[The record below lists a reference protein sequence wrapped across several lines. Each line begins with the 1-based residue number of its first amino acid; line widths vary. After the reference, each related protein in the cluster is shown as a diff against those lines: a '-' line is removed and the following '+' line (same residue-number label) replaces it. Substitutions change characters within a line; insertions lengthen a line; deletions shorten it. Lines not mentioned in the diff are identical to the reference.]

1 MNCIIVDDEYP
12 AIEELKYFIQNFS
25 HIKIEGEFT
34 DGVKALQ
41 FLEKTHIDVI
51 FLDINMPRLDGMAL
65 GRIIGKFAEKI
76 KIIFITAYREHAAE
90 AFEIEAFDYLLKPYS
105 EERIINI
112 LGRLEQSSSGKNHI
126 SRITLWKNS
135 KMVVIDIE
143 DIIYCETDERDTL
156 IYTQNDKYRAK
167 MSISEFYRKL
177 PNDIFFKTHRSYI
190 VNINK
195 ITEIIPWFNNT
206 YIVKVKE
213 SDFEIPVSRNNIND
227 FKHIMGI

>member
-25 HIKIEGEFT
+25 NIKIEREFT
-34 DGVKALQ
+34 DAIEALQ
-41 FLEKTHIDVI
+41 FLEKNHIDVI

-65 GRIIGKFAEKI
+65 GRIIGKFAKKI

-105 EERIINI
+105 EERIINT
-112 LGRLEQSSSGKNHI
+112 LNRLEQSSSEKNPI
-126 SRITLWKNS
+126 SRITLWKDN
-135 KMVVIDIE
+135 KMVVINIE
-143 DIIYCETDERDTL
+143 DIIYCEADERDTL
-156 IYTQNDKYRAK
+156 IYTQKDKYRTK
-167 MSISEFYRKL
+167 MSISEFCRKL

-195 ITEIIPWFNNT
+195 IAEIIPWFNNT
-206 YIVKVKE
+206 YIVKVKG
-213 SDFEIPVSRNNIND
+213 SDSEIPVSRNNIND

>member
-25 HIKIEGEFT
+25 NIKIEREFT
-34 DGVKALQ
+34 DAIEALQ
-41 FLEKTHIDVI
+41 FLEKNHIDVI

-65 GRIIGKFAEKI
+65 GRIIGKFAKKI

-105 EERIINI
+105 EERIINT
-112 LGRLEQSSSGKNHI
+112 LNRLEQSSNEKNPI
-126 SRITLWKNS
+126 SRITLWKDN
-135 KMVVIDIE
+135 KMVVINIE
-143 DIIYCETDERDTL
+143 DIIYCEADERDTL
-156 IYTQNDKYRAK
+156 IYTQKDKYRTK

-195 ITEIIPWFNNT
+195 IAEIIPWFNNT
-206 YIVKVKE
+206 YIVKVKG
-213 SDFEIPVSRNNIND
+213 SDSEIPVSRNNIND

>member
-25 HIKIEGEFT
+25 HIKIEREFT
-34 DGVKALQ
+34 DGVEALQ
-41 FLEKTHIDVI
+41 FLEKNHIDVI

-65 GRIIGKFAEKI
+65 GRIIGKFAKKI

-112 LGRLEQSSSGKNHI
+112 LSRLEQSSGGKNHI

-135 KMVVIDIE
+135 KMAVIDIE

-167 MSISEFYRKL
+167 MSISEFYKKL
-177 PNDIFFKTHRSYI
+177 PNDIFFKTHPEGI
-190 VNINK
+190 IK
-195 ITEIIPWFNNT
+195 IGRASCRER
-206 YIVKVKE
+206 V
-213 SDFEIPVSRNNIND
+213 
-227 FKHIMGI
+227 

>member
-1 MNCIIVDDEYP
+1 M
-12 AIEELKYFIQNFS
+12 
-25 HIKIEGEFT
+25 
-34 DGVKALQ
+34 
-41 FLEKTHIDVI
+41 
-51 FLDINMPRLDGMAL
+51 
-65 GRIIGKFAEKI
+65 
-76 KIIFITAYREHAAE
+76 
-90 AFEIEAFDYLLKPYS
+90 KPYS

>member
-34 DGVKALQ
+34 DGVEALQ
-41 FLEKTHIDVI
+41 FLEKNHIDVI

-112 LGRLEQSSSGKNHI
+112 LGRLEQSANGKNHI
-126 SRITLWKNS
+126 NRITLWKNN
-135 KMVVIDIE
+135 KMVVINIE

-156 IYTQNDKYRAK
+156 IYTQNDKYRTK
-167 MSISEFYRKL
+167 ISISEFYKKL
-177 PNDIFFKTHRSYI
+177 PSDMFFKTHRSYI